1 VPTANEIKK
10 QLEENWIQFLN
21 LNYAKLSLKTFAGA
35 TPPSVFVG
43 RYGYPKVKVGPMVPP
58 FHGDTTILDR
68 PEIWLGKTIEEIVKY
83 RLSLVRGISDID
95 VHTTSGNY
103 IESLQELAMA
113 SKSVESEATFEK
125 IPVVEIEQER
135 DRGLDTESAPF
146 GPVAPLKNFKTS
158 SFLSVDQRL
167 ENAYY
172 DKDLR
177 ASEAVVE
184 LYKKGLE
191 ISRIHRVLSLG
202 MLGLQKNR
210 RLVPTRWSISATDDI
225 ISASLIK
232 DIDDYPTID
241 FFELY
246 KYSHLG
252 NYYSII
258 LIPDDVWNFEM
269 QEAWFDNNGNLGIG
283 LDFEDAKGLDH
294 YPSIAGAYFAAR
306 LGVAEYLLKRE
317 RKAAALVLREIHPEY
332 VMPVGVWQIREGI
345 REAFKAKGKEFES
358 FEKALSFASMNSS
371 IHKDEWIKNSKI
383 YRNNREQMRI
393 TAFFSKNNDVNSN
406 NSNSNNEDNL
416 NNLL

>member
-1 VPTANEIKK
+1 MPTANEIKEK
-10 QLEENWIQFLN
+10 LEKNWIQFVN
-21 LNYAKLSLKTFAGA
+21 ANSSKLSSKTFTGA

-43 RYGYPKVKVGPMVPP
+43 RHGYPKVKVGPMVPP
-58 FHGDTTILDR
+58 FHGDTTVLDR
-68 PEIWLGKTIEEIVKY
+68 PEIWVGKSIEEIVNF
-83 RLSLVRGISDID
+83 RVSLVRGISDID
-95 VHTTSGNY
+95 ARTTSGKY
-103 IESLQELAMA
+103 LESLQELAMA

-125 IPVVEIEQER
+125 KPTVQIEPEKNI
-135 DRGLDTESAPF
+135 GLDIESAPF
-146 GPVAPLKNFKTS
+146 GPVAPLKTFKTS

-202 MLGLQKNR
+202 MLGLQKAR

-225 ISASLIK
+225 ISSSLIK
-232 DIDDYPTID
+232 DIDVYPTID
-241 FFELY
+241 FFEVY

-258 LIPDDVWNFEM
+258 LIPEEVWSFEM
-269 QEAWFDNNGNLGIG
+269 QESWFDNNGNLATS

-294 YPSIAGAYFAAR
+294 YPSIAGAYFAGK
-306 LGVAEYLLKRE
+306 LGVAEHLSKIE
-317 RKAAALVLREIHPEY
+317 RKAAALILREIHPEY

-345 REAFKAKGKEFES
+345 RQAFKGRGKKFDS
-358 FEKALSFASMNSS
+358 FEKALSFACINLAV
-371 IHKDEWIKNSKI
+371 HKKEWVRNSKI
-383 YRNNREQMRI
+383 YRNIREQMRI
-393 TAFFSKNNDVNSN
+393 TAFLNNNDNDS
-406 NSNSNNEDNL
+406 
-416 NNLL
+416 NLL